1 VGLPKVPYYNGRWTD
16 GPNWVDYFSVFARI
30 PDVTAFLQNRGTNF
44 AVGGSIS
51 PDLSGQ
57 IGSYLGSSGG
67 RASPDNL
74 YVLWVGANDFL
85 AGLTPRQT
93 LTALETEVVVLAGA
107 GAKDFLL
114 LTVPDISLTPN
125 IIGGGGAKVLAA
137 RQFVTMFNS
146 TLQAEIPIYATLL
159 GINLKLLD
167 INPLFTELVH
177 NPTAFG
183 FTNSVGAAYDSKT
196 GTIVSHPD
204 RYVFWDGFHPTT
216 PVHYLTGQLI
226 YQNAAAFAGSSQE
239 HLSVLP

>member
-1 VGLPKVPYYNGRWTD
+1 MRSPRSIEDRTMEKTNTGNFFEDFKLGQKLAHATPRTLSHGDQALYTALYGSRFALQSSDTFAQSVGLPRAPLD
-16 GPNWVDYFSVFARI
+16 DLLVFHT
-30 PDVTAFLQNRGTNF
+30 VFG
-44 AVGGSIS
+44 
-51 PDLSGQ
+51 
-57 IGSYLGSSGG
+57 
-67 RASPDNL
+67 
-74 YVLWVGANDFL
+74 
-85 AGLTPRQT
+85 
-93 LTALETEVVVLAGA
+93 
-107 GAKDFLL
+107 K
-114 LTVPDISLTPN
+114 TVPDISLTPN